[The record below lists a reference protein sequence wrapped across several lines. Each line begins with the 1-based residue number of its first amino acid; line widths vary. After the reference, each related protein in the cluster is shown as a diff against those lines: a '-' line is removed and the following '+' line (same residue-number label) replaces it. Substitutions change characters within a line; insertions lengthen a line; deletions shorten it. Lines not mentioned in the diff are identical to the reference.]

1 MMIKTNTRIINSYD
15 YEVMYEDLYKADHD
29 ITEAEVNDLLASDY
43 HHSPITKAAASIDGN
58 TALICYIVDGCD

>member
-1 MMIKTNTRIINSYD
+1 MCIRDS
-15 YEVMYEDLYKADHD
+15 YKADHT

-43 HHSPITKAAASIDGN
+43 HHSPITKATAAINGN